1 MDDLANND
9 LLEIRDAKELH
20 AILDMVMVRR
30 FKSLGLAETPRH
42 FQLWMVMD
50 RMWQN
55 GDFFIQNFMVMPCF
69 GIFLDLFGQLHIPT
83 CVCWPI
89 PGSAWCLAWV
99 HPGSPVDYASEV
111 RCLAPTARQAASTRS
126 VGEAKQWSGCH
137 LGRDFRAGVFVGQ
150 KCGGLWC
157 HQTWLAGKS

>member
-1 MDDLANND
+1 
-9 LLEIRDAKELH
+9 
-20 AILDMVMVRR
+20 
-30 FKSLGLAETPRH
+30 
-42 FQLWMVMD
+42 
-50 RMWQN
+50 MWQN

-126 VGEAKQWSGCH
+126 VGEAKQ
-137 LGRDFRAGVFVGQ
+137 
-150 KCGGLWC
+150 
-157 HQTWLAGKS
+157 